1 MSRNPMTKLISL
13 LLGILLL
20 SIFIYSCSDESTVSD
35 DHYIQDENIPIGRR
49 VTNINISEIPYE
61 EDIESP
67 KILNELQS
75 WDFELLNDKVED
87 YVIDK
92 NSTFIVPELN
102 LNSVLKEV
110 NHDGVVYSI
119 RLDEEIPFSLYNL
132 IYFFDHSG
140 ELISEYVVCYK
151 MDYRFGLK
159 YYMSHK
165 PWSEY
170 EGVIQYFEVD
180 QILDQNVDGKNFN
193 FDVCKNYILPCC
205 ESGTGGSNSGPI
217 FSPSDNGT
225 SNSDGEDGGDGCFE
239 YFFCVPCPNPNPQGA
254 RCDGICHP
262 DYCVCNPRSR
272 WASARFCRSSG
283 FMDGEDCCPIIPSST
298 PVVLDPAATPD
309 ASTIGNEGGPQ
320 SIDITC
326 QGAAFNYAQDN
337 FLESPSGY
345 VEMVMEAAQCGD
357 CGNCPGHNATLQQKI
372 DYEDCVS
379 TTIIDNSPCRSQLM
393 TFVNEN
399 GLELDVSEQ
408 LMLVGPD
415 GVCGE
420 SSGGNPSF
428 NEDMARDLLCRNAI
442 SDFETTYGIE
452 LTEEEE
458 TDIRTA
464 IEGICGDQEAVNNEA
479 LGLYLDLDED
489 HFEELDPDLT
499 IDCASFHFE
508 EINDHNIIVAGVAN
522 VHVDFYY
529 RASNRS
535 GYFTMFSEI
544 WFEVPRLRSNGS
556 IVPIGEA
563 KRMCAQAVVDAEE
576 EIEDIF
582 KNVQPFQ
589 GAVRAKFIEIL
600 SANVRQW
607 GVAGGGRAT
616 LQNNHGVD
624 LQPAV
629 YVSIGP
635 GWCN

>member
-1 MSRNPMTKLISL
+1 L
-13 LLGILLL
+13 LACRDYDE
-20 SIFIYSCSDESTVSD
+20 FSDETPTTTSD
-35 DHYIQDENIPIGRR
+35 TYIHPDAEFCEIWENFW
-49 VTNINISEIPYE
+49 EHCLE
-61 EDIESP
+61 EDVVADPAEGTTAEQMI
-67 KILNELQS
+67 
-75 WDFELLNDKVED
+75 
-87 YVIDK
+87 IDWA
-92 NSTFIVPELN
+92 L
-102 LNSVLKEV
+102 
-110 NHDGVVYSI
+110 
-119 RLDEEIPFSLYNL
+119 
-132 IYFFDHSG
+132 
-140 ELISEYVVCYK
+140 
-151 MDYRFGLK
+151 
-159 YYMSHK
+159 YMSN
-165 PWSEY
+165 
-170 EGVIQYFEVD
+170 D
-180 QILDQNVDGKNFN
+180 
-193 FDVCKNYILPCC
+193 
-205 ESGTGGSNSGPI
+205 
-217 FSPSDNGT
+217 
-225 SNSDGEDGGDGCFE
+225 
-239 YFFCVPCPNPNPQGA
+239 
-254 RCDGICHP
+254 
-262 DYCVCNPRSR
+262 
-272 WASARFCRSSG
+272 
-283 FMDGEDCCPIIPSST
+283 PSSFMS
-298 PVVLDPAATPD
+298 D
-309 ASTIGNEGGPQ
+309 IGNTLMCPQ
-320 SIDITC
+320 IPADEC
-326 QGAAFNYAQDN
+326 
-337 FLESPSGY
+337 
-345 VEMVMEAAQCGD
+345 
-357 CGNCPGHNATLQQKI
+357 
-372 DYEDCVS
+372 
-379 TTIIDNSPCRSQLM
+379 
-393 TFVNEN
+393 
-399 GLELDVSEQ
+399 
-408 LMLVGPD
+408 
-415 GVCGE
+415 
-420 SSGGNPSF
+420 SS
-428 NEDMARDLLCRNAI
+428 AI
-442 SDFETTYGIE
+442 SDFESNYGIE